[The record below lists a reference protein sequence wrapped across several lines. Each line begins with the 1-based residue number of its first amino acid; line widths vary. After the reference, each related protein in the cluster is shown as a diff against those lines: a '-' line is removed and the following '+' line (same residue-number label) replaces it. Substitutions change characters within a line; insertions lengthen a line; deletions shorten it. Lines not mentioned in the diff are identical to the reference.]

1 MTYSLANTGATVNPQ
16 GATAPN
22 PTLPKNQQVSDN
34 VINSP
39 MAEQNAAMLGTPF
52 LCKGPDGGQSLFV
65 YDAER
70 SIPGSLR
77 ILRRL

>member
-16 GATAPN
+16 GALVDYSQ
-22 PTLPKNQQVSDN
+22 LPKNQQVSDN

-39 MAEQNAAMLGTPF
+39 MAEQQAMMRGTPF
-52 LCKGPDGGQSLFV
+52 LAKGPDGGQALHV

-70 SIPGSLR
+70 SIPGVQR
-77 ILRRL
+77 VLRRL